1 MIVEFPAKSY
11 KLQDNQRLV
20 ARHYPPSEKYAYCL
34 YIEDFNDVF
43 WQWDYALLLAETYE
57 ELAIWCDLHGIRMED
72 VSLK

>member
-11 KLQDNQRLV
+11 KLQDNQCLI
-20 ARHYPPSEKYAYCL
+20 ARHYPRSEKYAYDL
-34 YIEDFNDVF
+34 HVEHFDDF
-43 WQWDYALLLAETYE
+43 WQWDYAWLLAETYE